1 MMSERHI
8 VLTAESA
15 ELRRRLDPAAWVV
28 FEELLLASTGTGEGC
43 VASVSI
49 RALADRL
56 GLAKDTVA
64 RALGRLRRAGLV
76 TARQARTDAGVFTTG
91 SYVLSVPASITV
103 TDHHPTTSSTS
114 RSSTSHSSTSRSS
127 SQRSRHADQQLV
139 LTLTT

>member
-8 VLTAESA
+8 VLTADSA

-76 TARQARTDAGVFTTG
+76 TARQARTDAGVFATG
-91 SYVLSVPASITV
+91 CYVLTVPAAITV
-103 TDHHPTTSSTS
+103 TDHPTTSSTS

-127 SQRSRHADQQLV
+127 SHRSRHADQQLV

>member
-1 MMSERHI
+1 MSTERRL
-8 VLTAESA
+8 VLTGDSL
-15 ELRRRLDPAAWVV
+15 ELRRRLDPAAWMV
-28 FEELLLASTGTGEGC
+28 FEELLLASTGNGDGC

-76 TARQARTDAGVFTTG
+76 TARQSRTDAGVFATG
-91 SYVLSVPASITV
+91 SYLLTVPASITI
-103 TDHHPTTSSTS
+103 TDHPMSASTTS
-114 RSSTSHSSTSRSS
+114 RSAHRPKAP
-127 SQRSRHADQQLV
+127 RAQQLA

>member
-1 MMSERHI
+1 MSTERRL
-8 VLTAESA
+8 VLTGESA
-15 ELRRRLDPAAWVV
+15 ALRRRLDPAEWMV
-28 FEELLLASTGTGEGC
+28 FEELLLASTRNGDGC

-76 TARQARTDAGVFTTG
+76 TARQSRTDAGVFATG
-91 SYVLSVPASITV
+91 SYLLSVPASITV
-103 TDHHPTTSSTS
+103 TDHPTTATTTS
-114 RSSTSHSSTSRSS
+114 RSTRRTEPSR
-127 SQRSRHADQQLV
+127 DQQLA

>member
-1 MMSERHI
+1 MMSERRI

-49 RALADRL
+49 RTLADRL

-91 SYVLSVPASITV
+91 SYVLTVPASITV
-103 TDHHPTTSSTS
+103 TDHPTTSSTS

>member
-1 MMSERHI
+1 MSTERRL
-8 VLTAESA
+8 VLTGGSL
-15 ELRRRLDPAAWVV
+15 ELRRRLDPAAWMV
-28 FEELLLASTGTGEGC
+28 FEELLLASTGTGDGR

-76 TARQARTDAGVFTTG
+76 TARQSRTDAGVFATG
-91 SYVLSVPASITV
+91 SYLLSVPASITV
-103 TDHHPTTSSTS
+103 TDHTPTASAPARSTRRPNTS
-114 RSSTSHSSTSRSS
+114 R
-127 SQRSRHADQQLV
+127 DQQLA